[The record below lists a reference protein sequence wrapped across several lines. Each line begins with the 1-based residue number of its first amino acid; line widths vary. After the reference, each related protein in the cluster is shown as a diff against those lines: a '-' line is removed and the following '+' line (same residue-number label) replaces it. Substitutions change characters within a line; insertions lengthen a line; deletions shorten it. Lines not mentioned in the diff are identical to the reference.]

1 MQKILK
7 NKYLPPL
14 CLSVLIIVS
23 IFMSISYV
31 EASSFAKNST
41 LFDGIDN
48 SISATDDSYP
58 YSSSSATTNKVSMDI
73 VYGSK
78 KNLVTF
84 HGEVPYAETHSS
96 DGNALSGWS
105 GYYSQPG
112 TYTVDES
119 DPTKTSYFSD
129 TYQNGHSVIDYWGS
143 GITASKYYNSKNF
156 KSVGA
161 AESINKP
168 EVISLRLYA
177 LEMSTSGLFSW
188 LGNIFYWIAQCLAG
202 LAAMFVSL
210 VIQAKNINMDIIMD
224 ALHLDDVGEMLTKN
238 FIINGASLSP
248 FTGFCIVMFIFALVG
263 YGIRWVKGSDK
274 VSNLWS
280 IIGTAALGVVVIGI
294 CLLGKWSDLGS
305 TISDVAAKTMYAT
318 TESLSTTGGD
328 AFAIDITD
336 SDNNSYITQLS
347 EISMINKT
355 FIDAQICTQFGVT
368 SIDKLDFSELGVS
381 NSKLLYGSNAND
393 FNNNLGYYF
402 WFADSSAAEKT
413 AQNKTI
419 PKTNA
424 AAAEEKLSS
433 MITALQIAYNNGS
446 DSQKDTIKGIVA
458 SFAKPNTATGGV
470 LMLAIVVVMILLGIV
485 LIVYAKNVLIAKLEL
500 FVSLLGLVV
509 AGPLILTN
517 NKKLVNTGKSILGML
532 LISLVE
538 ITVWGTFFDIIVYI
552 TAVMLEANII
562 RVLVT
567 IGFLLLFLKFNPY
580 VHDKV
585 KDVLDNTTR
594 TISPEFHQSRNAI
607 KQSINRKVNDVVNK
621 YDESDRFNGYDSNG
635 DPLYEKRKGSV
646 MSMLLH
652 GAANSLERADSK
664 KSVFKIGAEAA
675 EARKEQK
682 NATNLQKRKAAEE
695 KRIEAVAATNADAD
709 NIARGIN
716 ADVNRTVKA
725 AVETDDFGRPI
736 GYNFNHLSDDEQTM
750 ALDLRNL
757 EDEEAALMA
766 DPEYK
771 ELLNEQKAIDEHNA
785 NLSDGEEIQQM
796 SQEKLDRLEELQ
808 NNIKAR
814 RKEIE
819 NKKNEINGSIR
830 RRAVDSAARSRKI
843 SIVPNENES
852 LDDAISRASKIVAQ
866 QEHAEE
872 LREALKEEIN
882 AHALDSENVHNA
894 DGKIGTSRFK
904 VNADAVEKQA
914 TATLMLQQLENNEV
928 VDANAVKE
936 NAKAITEQIERDS
949 KKVSAKL
956 SDAVSSKVG
965 LNEDQRIADARKRVS
980 KSRLLSKERKE
991 AKEDLDKLLEQKK
1004 IADQTKHD
1012 QSTMAKAVTNADASA
1027 VLGGTVTERINALSK
1042 YGSDMDLKS
1051 NQQIDKETAQTVKE
1065 TREQIKQSSEKIQKQ
1080 TQDSLRQTAAAV
1092 SVNKSEIAK
1101 KAIKENEADIDV
1113 DYVEDVEDVNIY
1125 EDNTNNKTSSQ
1136 VTLNK
1141 SDNQSIT
1148 SPQTYTQPQTR
1159 TVAQANVQESP
1170 QKATQKV
1177 TQTAVQSQK
1186 QSEQRHKK
1194 IINETVIVQD
1204 NAEPSSYSTNVESPN
1219 VYSEQVTE
1227 AEPTTSA
1234 INNESTTPTSTQKFE
1249 SQQPS
1254 TINSTTLNS
1263 RQSVYKSEPKRTE
1276 EVIRNK
1282 TVIKQPTTSAQS
1294 STSQST
1300 TQSSEKQFNSK
1311 VKLNTSN
1318 KPNNSSS
1325 NSPSNTA
1332 VSTPATAVS
1341 TPAQNT
1347 RTETRTEA
1355 RINNIIDSHESTTDV
1370 SERPTDI
1377 KLEEPQVEPQVQTTI
1392 EEVNEV
1398 VYENVPTSNLN
1409 IKVPA
1414 NNVIQEHKPTKS
1426 SIASN
1431 VTQNRQPNTTQVP
1444 KTTTTA
1450 RPTTNPTPKT
1460 TVTPKTNMTPKQ
1472 GESRQS
1478 VTTPSKPTSTP
1489 QQTSSKPTTQQ
1500 TSTPKTTA
1508 KPTSVNTTS
1517 TKQTSAKQ
1525 TSTQTTQPKFA
1536 SSNVPQ
1542 PNTQQTNIKLSHKT
1556 KNAVKSA
1563 GSYGG
1568 TATFHQEKA
1577 AEADHRQKVA
1587 NEELRQ
1593 AKTQKQNATS
1603 KEDARAASVAAAI
1616 ARKKSEI
1623 AARDKKQATK
1633 ASNKAT
1639 KKADK
1644 ARQTIEKK
1652 QDSIIEHSKKQLHKD
1667 ENRTYIK
1674 TDEHISAFEARAKA
1688 IVEEQERIALERN
1701 NEPVEKSQPKSE
1713 QDSNLQFYDDFN
1725 VDTSTQL
1732 YNDEVEAINDA
1743 LDTGDFSTLF
1753 DDMPS
1758 DND

>member
-14 CLSVLIIVS
+14 CLSVLIIIS

-84 HGEVPYAETHSS
+84 HGEVPYAETHSA

-168 EVISLRLYA
+168 EVVSLRLYA
-177 LEMSTSGLFSW
+177 LEMSTSGLFSQ

-210 VIQAKNINMDIIMD
+210 VIQAKNINIDIIMD

-263 YGIRWVKGSDK
+263 YAIRWVKGSDK

-305 TISDVAAKTMYAT
+305 TISDVAAKTMYTT

-328 AFAIDITD
+328 AFAINITD

-368 SIDKLDFSELGVS
+368 SIDKLNFSELGVS

-433 MITALQIAYNNGS
+433 MITALQIAYNNGN

-458 SFAKPNTATGGV
+458 AFAKPNTATGGV
-470 LMLAIVVVMILLGIV
+470 LLLAIVVVMVLLSIV
-485 LIVYAKNVLIAKLEL
+485 LIVYARNVLIAKLEL
-500 FVSLLGLVV
+500 FVSLLGLAV

-517 NKKLVNTGKSILGML
+517 NKKLVNAGKSILGML

-607 KQSINRKVNDVVNK
+607 KQSIRRKVNDVVNK

-652 GAANSLERADSK
+652 GAANSLEQADNK

-725 AVETDDFGRPI
+725 AIETDDFGRPI

-757 EDEEAALMA
+757 EDEEAALMTN
-766 DPEYK
+766 PEYK

-785 NLSDGEEIQQM
+785 NLSDSEEIRHLP
-796 SQEKLDRLEELQ
+796 QEKLDRLEELQ
-808 NNIKAR
+808 NNIKAK

-830 RRAVDSAARSRKI
+830 RRAVDSSAKSRKI

-894 DGKIGTSRFK
+894 DGKIGASRFK

-914 TATLMLQQLENNEV
+914 AATLMLQQLENNEV
-928 VDANAVKE
+928 VDANTVKE
-936 NAKAITEQIERDS
+936 NAKAIAEQIERDS

-965 LNEDQRIADARKRVS
+965 LNEDQQIADARKRVS

-1004 IADQTKHD
+1004 IADQTKRD
-1012 QSTMAKAVTNADASA
+1012 QSTIAKAVTNANAST

-1051 NQQIDKETAQTVKE
+1051 NRQIDKDAAQTVKE

-1080 TQDSLRQTAAAV
+1080 AQDSLRQTTAAV

-1101 KAIKENEADIDV
+1101 KAIKENETDIDV
-1113 DYVEDVEDVNIY
+1113 EYMEDVEDVTTY
-1125 EDNTNNKTSSQ
+1125 ENNNNSKTSSQ

-1159 TVAQANVQESP
+1159 TVAQANAQESP
-1170 QKATQKV
+1170 QKATQKA
-1177 TQTAVQSQK
+1177 TQAAVQSQK
-1186 QSEQRHKK
+1186 QPKQRHKK
-1194 IINETVIVQD
+1194 IINEQVIVQD
-1204 NAEPSSYSTNVESPN
+1204 NTKPSSYSTNVESHN
-1219 VYSEQVTE
+1219 VHSEQVTE
-1227 AEPTTSA
+1227 AEKTISS
-1234 INNESTTPTSTQKFE
+1234 INNASTTTTSTQKSE

-1254 TINSTTLNS
+1254 VINSTTQNPE
-1263 RQSVYKSEPKRTE
+1263 QSIHKSEPKRAE
-1276 EVIRNK
+1276 KVIRNK
-1282 TVIKQPTTSAQS
+1282 TVIKQPTTSVQS

-1300 TQSSEKQFNSK
+1300 TQSNEKQFNSK
-1311 VKLNTSN
+1311 VKLNISN
-1318 KPNNSSS
+1318 KSNNSSS
-1325 NSPSNTA
+1325 NT
-1332 VSTPATAVS
+1332 VSI
-1341 TPAQNT
+1341 PAQNT
-1347 RTETRTEA
+1347 RNVTRTETK
-1355 RINNIIDSHESTTDV
+1355 INNIINSHESTTDV
-1370 SERPTDI
+1370 SERPADI
-1377 KLEEPQVEPQVQTTI
+1377 KLEEPQVEPQIQTTI

-1398 VYENVPTSNLN
+1398 VYENASTAN
-1409 IKVPA
+1409 I
-1414 NNVIQEHKPTKS
+1414 
-1426 SIASN
+1426 
-1431 VTQNRQPNTTQVP
+1431 TQNRPSNTAQVP
-1444 KTTTTA
+1444 KTTTK
-1450 RPTTNPTPKT
+1450 PTTNPTPKT
-1460 TVTPKTNMTPKQ
+1460 TTAPKTNMTLKQ
-1472 GESRQS
+1472 GESHQS
-1478 VTTPSKPTSTP
+1478 VITPPKPTP
-1489 QQTSSKPTTQQ
+1489 ALQQTSSKPTTQQ
-1500 TSTPKTTA
+1500 ISTPKN
-1508 KPTSVNTTS
+1508 TSVNTTS
-1517 TKQTSAKQ
+1517 IKQ
-1525 TSTQTTQPKFA
+1525 TSTQTTQPKSA

-1542 PNTQQTNIKLSHKT
+1542 PNIKLNHKT
-1556 KNAVKSA
+1556 KNAIESA
-1563 GSYGG
+1563 GSYGS
-1568 TATFHQEKA
+1568 TATFYQEKA
-1577 AEADHRQKVA
+1577 ADADRRQKVA

-1603 KEDARAASVAAAI
+1603 KEDVRAASVAAAI

-1623 AARDKKQATK
+1623 ATRDKKQATK

-1644 ARQTIEKK
+1644 ARQTIEKT
-1652 QDSIIEHSKKQLHKD
+1652 QDSIIEHSKKQLRKD

-1701 NEPVEKSQPKSE
+1701 NEPVEKPQPKSE
-1713 QDSNLQFYDDFN
+1713 QDSNLQSYDDFN

-1732 YNDEVEAINDA
+1732 YNDEVEAINNA

-1753 DDMPS
+1753 DDTS
-1758 DND
+1758 SNND